1 MSQTAD
7 FPWYFAIDDRPVKV
21 IATPNGGMD
30 VLIANL
36 NTGKLERDMQY
47 LAYCFEPGKNVQR
60 LSEAEFND
68 QMAAFKASLRD
79 REDTG
84 E

>member
-21 IATPNGGMD
+21 IATPGGGMD

-36 NTGKLERDMQY
+36 TTGKLERDMQY

-60 LSEAEFND
+60 LSEAEFNAR
-68 QMAAFKASLRD
+68 MATLKASLRD
-79 REDTG
+79 RQADV
-84 E
+84 